1 MAIHVIDIGNT
12 RLKWG
17 VFNGDTLTERR
28 IFQSTDEWR
37 TFAST
42 LPEGQPWVAGTVGLN
57 DKWMGEI
64 LERPEIFHAHT
75 GWNLPIDSAYET
87 MPTLGVDRLAAVCGA
102 HARYDGASLI
112 FDAGTCLTIDFLD
125 DDGLYQGGNISPGW
139 QMRMKAMNE
148 GTENLPLVAKKSLKN
163 VLGTSTEA
171 ALQGGGF
178 HGYVFEIQ
186 GYVRHFR
193 RMYADLNVLLT
204 GGDAYELAKYLKLE
218 IFVEPDLVLYG
229 LHEMYKTHYD

>member
-1 MAIHVIDIGNT
+1 MTIHVIDIGNT

-17 VFNGDTLTERR
+17 VFKENVLADKRVFHEL
-28 IFQSTDEWR
+28 DEWISFSQDIPKAEPCV
-37 TFAST
+37 TGAVGNGTSWMKHF
-42 LPEGQPWVAGTVGLN
+42 PENLHVYGAQTDWS
-57 DKWMGEI
+57 
-64 LERPEIFHAHT
+64 
-75 GWNLPIDSAYET
+75 LPIKTNYET

-102 HARYDGASLI
+102 HARYEGASLV
-112 FDAGTCLTIDFLD
+112 FDAGTCLTIDLLD
-125 DDGLYQGGNISPGW
+125 GEGVYQGGNISPGW

-148 GTENLPLVAKKSLKN
+148 GTANLPMIERSSLKN
-163 VLGTSTEA
+163 MLGTSTKT

-178 HGYVFEIQ
+178 HSCIFEIQ

-193 RMYADLNVLLT
+193 SLYPNLNVLLT

-229 LHEMYKTHYD
+229 LHEMYKTHYA

>member
-1 MAIHVIDIGNT
+1 MAIHVIDVGNT

-17 VFNGDTLTERR
+17 VFKNDSLIERKV
-28 IFQSTDEWR
+28 FQSTKEWYA
-37 TFAST
+37 FADS
-42 LPEGQPWVAGTVGLN
+42 LQKEESWVTGVVGGN
-57 DKWMGEI
+57 DKWLAEGTE
-64 LERPEIFHAHT
+64 ERNIFQAST
-75 GWNLPIDSAYET
+75 NWTLPIESAYET

-102 HARYDGASLI
+102 YAKYEGASLI

-125 DDGLYQGGNISPGW
+125 GEGVYQGGNISPGW

-148 GTENLPLVAKKSLKN
+148 GTKNLPLVNKIFRNEL
-163 VLGTSTEA
+163 LGTSTET

-178 HGYVFEIQ
+178 FSYMFEIQ
-186 GYVRHFR
+186 GYIRHFR
-193 RMYADLNVLLT
+193 SLYPDLNVLLT